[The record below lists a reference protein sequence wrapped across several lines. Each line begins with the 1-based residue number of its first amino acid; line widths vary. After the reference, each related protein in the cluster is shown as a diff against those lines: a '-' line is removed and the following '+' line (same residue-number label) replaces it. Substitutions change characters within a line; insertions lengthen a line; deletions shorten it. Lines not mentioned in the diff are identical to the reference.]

1 MLFRSGN
8 WPQPEVADNVNTDE
22 MGDLQL
28 TEQEEND
35 ILAFLKTLTDGFEAR

>member
-1 MLFRSGN
+1 MDAQGN
-8 WPQPEVADNVNTDE
+8 WPQPEVAYNVNTDE

-35 ILAFLKTLTDGFEAR
+35 ILSFLQTLNDGFEVR